1 MARSKKKKKDA
12 GLTPFIIFL
21 LLLIS
26 AGVYFG
32 YRSYQQQSVEEPNDI
47 EPTEE
52 QEEIPEED
60 GSAEEESIES
70 RKDLREELWQN
81 REDEILHALEE
92 SFPDTTFRKGDLSI
106 YKKSDLTGDAIPE
119 ALVRTSCGATTCE
132 LVLLRMK
139 DGVPKVADFKD
150 KENEVVALSF
160 SEGGGGAG
168 RYGSKTQ
175 LDEKRNS
182 VRFSQYWIYGNED
195 DRCESEVYR
204 WDPETQVFE
213 YSPTS
218 SEEQT
223 REYCEDD
230 PCDIALQMGAEEMIE
245 FCSELEKQE

>member
-1 MARSKKKKKDA
+1 MARSKKKKKDY

-32 YRSYQQQSVEEPNDI
+32 YRSYQQQPVEKPENT

-52 QEEIPEED
+52 QEETPEED
-60 GSAEEESIES
+60 EDTEEEE
-70 RKDLREELWQN
+70 KNKPDKNLWENQEN
-81 REDEILHALEE
+81 EILQALEKG
-92 SFPDTTFRKGDLSI
+92 FPDTAFRKGDLSI
-106 YKKSDLTGDAIPE
+106 YKKGDLTGDAIPE

-150 KENEVVALSF
+150 KESEVVTLSF

-204 WDPETQVFE
+204 WDPETEVFK
-213 YSPTS
+213 YDRSS
-218 SEEQT
+218 SEQET
-223 REYCEDD
+223 REYCKDD